1 MTKKIRLTT
10 GLILF
15 AFLTSH
21 LLNLSFGLM
30 SLKALDEARP
40 WFLFF
45 WATKPGVA
53 LIMISIATHLVLG
66 LTALYN
72 RNTLRM
78 SRGDMVQLILGLV
91 IFPLLFGHMLGV
103 VIGPLMTGMRQTY
116 FSILTLFWVLDPVL
130 GLKQVIV
137 TVITWIHGCMGLVIW
152 MRIQSW
158 WPRVA
163 GFIYPLV
170 IAIPLLALLGMVEAG
185 KEVIELNKDP
195 KVAEAALK
203 ILSATPDIFETLLF
217 MQTMGLSGY
226 FAILAF
232 VLLARYIRVRKD
244 RGVLNVSY
252 ADGTRLDVKSGLTL
266 LEISRMNYIPNASV
280 CG

>member
-1 MTKKIRLTT
+1 
-10 GLILF
+10 
-15 AFLTSH
+15 
-21 LLNLSFGLM
+21 
-30 SLKALDEARP
+30 
-40 WFLFF
+40 
-45 WATKPGVA
+45 
-53 LIMISIATHLVLG
+53 
-66 LTALYN
+66 
-72 RNTLRM
+72 
-78 SRGDMVQLILGLV
+78 
-91 IFPLLFGHMLGV
+91 
-103 VIGPLMTGMRQTY
+103 MTGMRQTY

-203 ILSATPDIFETLLF
+203 ILSATPDIIETLLF

-226 FAILAF
+226 FAILAL
-232 VLLARYIRVRKD
+232 VPSA
-244 RGVLNVSY
+244 
-252 ADGTRLDVKSGLTL
+252 
-266 LEISRMNYIPNASV
+266 
-280 CG
+280 